1 MRYNSGYVIF
11 DFENNIIDNVLIN
24 NSPNDNIKKLFSQK
38 NIYKR
43 ILKAIKTNK
52 SILLNNIIFD
62 EINKYKSSLI
72 CSNCN
77 FLNVKYSVDITYK
90 LNNLDT
96 ITLFM
101 NDGLYYSNKNEIVN
115 DFLVLCVN
123 SNDEVGVT
131 RI

>member
-1 MRYNSGYVIF
+1 MKYNSGYVIL

-101 NDGLYYSNKNEIVN
+101 NDGLYYSKKNEIVN